1 MSDVTNENVLNEVNE
16 SKAEESTGQ
25 QENVQLNEDESYLYD
40 EIKNFVKGLENVSLE
55 GIIERVNHIRL
66 LQLIYYIRQNLNETV
81 VDGSL
86 SEVSEEKISA
96 ILENMN
102 YHIKYNETM
111 KRWCCNVYLDGGL
124 LVVTDTSKAIAGLRA
139 LIFMRNGCCY
149 YNNVELRDTLLKQW
163 AVVRNQDQDAKSDTR
178 SVTDYTEEQ
187 AILAAK
193 EIGLDYDEIVK
204 QINAESEEIK
214 KH

>member
-81 VDGSL
+81 VDGPL

>member
-1 MSDVTNENVLNEVNE
+1 MSDVTNENELNEVNE
-16 SKAEESTGQ
+16 SKVEEATEQ
-25 QENVQLNEDESYLYD
+25 QENIQLNEDESYLYD

-55 GIIERVNHIRL
+55 DVVKRVNHIRL
-66 LQLIYYIRQNLNETV
+66 LQLISYIRQNLNETV
-81 VDGSL
+81 VDGPL
-86 SEVSEEKISA
+86 SEVSDEKISA

-102 YHIKYNETM
+102 YFIKYNETM

-124 LVVTDTSKAIAGLRA
+124 MVITDTSKAIAGLRA

-149 YNNVELRDTLLKQW
+149 YNNVELRNTLLNQW
-163 AVVRNQDQDAKSDTR
+163 AVVRSQNQDVKIDTR

-193 EIGLDYDEIVK
+193 EIGLDYDAIVERV
-204 QINAESEEIK
+204 NSESETLK